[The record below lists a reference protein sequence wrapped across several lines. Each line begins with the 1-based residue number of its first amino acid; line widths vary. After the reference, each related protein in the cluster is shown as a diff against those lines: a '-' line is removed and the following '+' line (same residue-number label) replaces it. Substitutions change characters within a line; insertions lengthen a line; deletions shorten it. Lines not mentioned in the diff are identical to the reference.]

1 MRKLISQDS
10 CNHSGESVAES
21 NPDSQPSPCYD
32 KPMSESN
39 DHDLISFVAT
49 TVETMRDQMATKDD
63 LVKMAT
69 SIEILRDQ
77 MATKDDLARLK
88 EQMATKDDL
97 AGLKVEIKD
106 DISRL
111 ATTVRGDFEQVNF
124 RFDTLERA
132 ISTRLGQVETDISRL
147 RSVLYL
153 LVKDKPDMLRLLGQP
168 TPSENRPKGESV
180 LPTVSIIQSLAIS
193 PQFHPDIFVPS
204 QQPSDQHQTCSR
216 QLAEPPV
223 QFGAACLYLSPIR

>member
-1 MRKLISQDS
+1 M
-10 CNHSGESVAES
+10 SG
-21 NPDSQPSPCYD
+21 P
-32 KPMSESN
+32 N
-39 DHDLISFVAT
+39 DNDLISFVAT
-49 TVETMRDQMATKDD
+49 TIETMRDQMATKDD
-63 LVKMAT
+63 LVKMA
-69 SIEILRDQ
+69 SNIETLRDQ
-77 MATKDDLARLK
+77 MATKDDLAALKVQMATKDDFATLK

-97 AGLKVEIKD
+97 ATLRAQMATKD

-168 TPSENRPKGESV
+168 TPAEG
-180 LPTVSIIQSLAIS
+180 Q
-193 PQFHPDIFVPS
+193 PQ
-204 QQPSDQHQTCSR
+204 
-216 QLAEPPV
+216 
-223 QFGAACLYLSPIR
+223 G